1 MESSSAPL
9 PEILHRIAD
18 CAGLGAAMALARA
31 YGGIRI
37 NIPKNIEGSQLAR
50 VVGLDA
56 AQKIVKELG
65 HGQCLIPCGSGRGE
79 AARREDARRVFR
91 NGGTAVEA
99 ALAAGVSERT
109 AWRIKADMS
118 GCGPETLP
126 LFEEIKNEN
135 R

>member
-1 MESSSAPL
+1 MDRGSAQL
-9 PEILHRIAD
+9 PEVLHRIAD
-18 CAGLGAAMALARA
+18 CAGLSAAMTLAKA

-37 NIPKNIEGSQLAR
+37 NIPKKIEGSELAR

-65 HGQCLIPCGSGRGE
+65 HGQCLIPCGTGRGE

-91 NGGTAVEA
+91 NGGTTVEA

-109 AWRIKADMS
+109 AWRIRASMKES
-118 GCGPETLP
+118 GPETLP
-126 LFEEIKNEN
+126 LFTED
-135 R
+135 